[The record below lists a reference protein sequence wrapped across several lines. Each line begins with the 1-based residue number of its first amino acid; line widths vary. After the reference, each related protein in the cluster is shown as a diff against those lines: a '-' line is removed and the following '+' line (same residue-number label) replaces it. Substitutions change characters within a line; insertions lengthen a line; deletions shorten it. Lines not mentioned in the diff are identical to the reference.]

1 MNTKMQSLESDLID
15 EFRDYVIMEPRHF
28 VIDLSKCSGSHLVT
42 VEGRK
47 IFDWVNYYASKL
59 IGHNHARL
67 FEQEYLKRLSYA
79 ANNKVSNPD
88 FVTPEIVAYYK
99 LAMQI
104 APRCMLDS
112 NSSGKFTGKI
122 FTLNSGAEAMEN
134 GLKYLVSKW
143 QKNRIRRRPARFL
156 TFEQGFHG
164 RTVFTLGI
172 THTPHNSVVTQDFE
186 SFEDVQSQ
194 KIPFP
199 EWQPHDMNASNEL
212 LQSSLIEIEREL
224 SNFDYAGIVVEPMQ
238 GAGGHRVAH
247 PEFFQKLSLLS
258 KKYDT
263 PLCFDEVQTGGGP
276 CGTIFLCDQ
285 LGLEHPPE
293 VVVSAKKFACGILWM
308 KNAPVESGVLDST
321 WSGPLVDM
329 VRFVQ
334 EMKIVEEEN
343 LIGLVAD
350 KSEHLRSGLE
360 SLARRVPRSIHNVR
374 GYGLYLGFSLCQT
387 GTKSK
392 LIERALAEHSL
403 LIMGAA
409 GDTIRLR
416 PNLSITSNEIDEL
429 LRILDKLFS

>member
-1 MNTKMQSLESDLID
+1 MQSLESDLID
-15 EFRDYVIMEPRHF
+15 EFRDYVIMEPRNF
-28 VIDLSKCSGSHLVT
+28 VIDLTKCSGSHLAT

-59 IGHNHARL
+59 IGHNHPRL
-67 FEQEYLKRLSYA
+67 FEQDYLKRLSYA

-88 FVTPEIVAYYK
+88 FVTPELVAYYK

-104 APRCMLDS
+104 APRCMLD
-112 NSSGKFTGKI
+112 SSGKFTGKI

-164 RTVFTLGI
+164 RTVFTLG
-172 THTPHNSVVTQDFE
+172 TTNTPHNEVVTRDFE
-186 SFEDVQSQ
+186 SFEDIQSRKVQ
-194 KIPFP
+194 FP
-199 EWQPHDMNASNEL
+199 EWKPHDMSMSSAV
-212 LQSSLIEIEREL
+212 LQSSLIEIEQEL
-224 SNFDYAGIVVEPMQ
+224 SNFDYAGIIVEPMQ

-263 PLCFDEVQTGGGP
+263 PICFDEVQTAGGP

-293 VVVSAKKFACGILWM
+293 VVVSAKKFACGVVWM
-308 KNAPVESGVLDST
+308 RHSPVESGVLDST

-334 EMKIVEEEN
+334 EMKIVKDEN

-360 SLARRVPRSIHNVR
+360 SLARRKHNSIYNVR
-374 GYGLYLGFSLCQT
+374 GHGIYLGFSLCQT

-392 LIERALAEHSL
+392 LIERALVDHSL

-416 PNLSITSNEIDEL
+416 PNLNVTSNDIEDL
-429 LRILDKLFS
+429 LQILDKLFN